1 MFGILDLVP
10 ESRETVIDKEI
21 QRQFTVMAL
30 DYSDI
35 LCLSLE
41 VRSSSLTVQ
50 HLQSINHNY
59 PSIVEEIFEQV
70 RFRVGRTV
78 RQRKEAIEFYHQKK
92 NLSANH
98 SDDELVAE
106 PAADQSF
113 LSEKQTSPKNLL
125 QENEGDKTTVV
136 LAPEQNPLNLR
147 QIDELSESNSNSSI
161 NSSKNSR

>member
-1 MFGILDLVP
+1 MSKGEAAFVLPQCENMPYITIEEGDMFGILDLVP

-59 PSIVEEIFEQV
+59 PSIVEEIFEQA

-78 RQRKEAIEFYHQKK
+78 HQK
-92 NLSANH
+92 NQNSINN
-98 SDDELVAE
+98 SGDELVAK
-106 PAADQSF
+106 P
-113 LSEKQTSPKNLL
+113 SPVKSAL
-125 QENEGDKTTVV
+125 ED
-136 LAPEQNPLNLR
+136 
-147 QIDELSESNSNSSI
+147 
-161 NSSKNSR
+161 